1 MDEESELDSS
11 IDSDGVITK
20 KLSRAEFRET
30 IGREFYNDLM
40 SDEYS
45 YKELIDVYQQRYPG
59 MSPSWS

>member
-59 MSPSWS
+59 MSPS